1 MNSSENTKP
10 EYVKDL
16 FFYADDKKPTIIDW
30 GKNKA
35 KFKITLSWEDE
46 DEGEDEYDE

>member
-10 EYVKDL
+10 EHVKEL

-35 KFKITLSWEDE
+35 KFKKTLSWEDDDTDEE
-46 DEGEDEYDE
+46 DKDE